1 MSLWL
6 YNKISL
12 KTKCKIVVIT
22 CRPRRIVVH
31 VLLHYGR
38 FLWRE
43 RVSVPRLALHAPAT
57 VDCVTIHWQWRA
69 RWVSRA
75 CSWRRTAQTHNLN
88 LSLQVN
94 EQATTNCDHA
104 STYYYWMLQECFRN
118 SALTLTFCLI
128 WMFIATNYHLDYTH
142 SLRDNYMFIVF
153 VESVF

>member
-1 MSLWL
+1 MVIQQWYFHVFIFKMSLWL

-12 KTKCKIVVIT
+12 KTKCKSVVIT

-31 VLLHYGR
+31 VLLHYDR

-94 EQATTNCDHA
+94 NRPNKLWPCINLLLFNVSRVFPKLFFNIDILFGFNVH
-104 STYYYWMLQECFRN
+104 SNKLSFGLN
-118 SALTLTFCLI
+118 S
-128 WMFIATNYHLDYTH
+128 
-142 SLRDNYMFIVF
+142 
-153 VESVF
+153 

>member
-1 MSLWL
+1 MVFPQWYFHVFIFKMSLWL

-22 CRPRRIVVH
+22 CRPGRIVVH

-38 FLWRE
+38 FFWRE
-43 RVSVPRLALHAPAT
+43 RVSVPWLALHTPAT

-94 EQATTNCDHA
+94 EQAKQFVTMHQLTII
-104 STYYYWMLQECFRN
+104 ECFK
-118 SALTLTFCLI
+118 SVSETLL
-128 WMFIATNYHLDYTH
+128 
-142 SLRDNYMFIVF
+142 
-153 VESVF
+153 